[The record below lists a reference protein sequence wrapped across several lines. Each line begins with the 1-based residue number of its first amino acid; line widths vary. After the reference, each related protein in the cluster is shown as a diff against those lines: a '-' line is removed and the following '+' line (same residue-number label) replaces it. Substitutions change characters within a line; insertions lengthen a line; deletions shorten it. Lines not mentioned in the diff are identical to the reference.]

1 MTSNATDQSE
11 AGPASSS
18 TGIWALILANLVG
31 SYLLFQEGLESLYAT
46 WLGTPEYS
54 HGILVP
60 LIAGYLIW
68 QRKHEFHSMVFI
80 GSWGG
85 FLLAVSG
92 LLLFLIGELS
102 ALYIL
107 QQYAILVFLLGVV
120 LSCTGWR
127 VFRFIAVPLS
137 LLFFSIPLPAFLY
150 NNLSASLQL
159 LSSEIGVAVI
169 RLFGISVFLEG
180 NVIDLGTFKLQVV
193 EACNGLRY
201 LFPLVTLG
209 FLVAYI
215 YNAALWKR
223 ALVFLSTIPIT
234 VLMNSFRIG
243 VIGVTVDRWGQ
254 KMAEGFLHDFEGWVI
269 FMACFGV
276 LFVEMWLLMR
286 LTGDRRD
293 LREVFGLEAP
303 VKVEGPSM
311 CLTGPIPKP
320 LVGSTIGLVLAVS
333 AGYLLPERQ
342 ELTPQRTAFSEFP
355 VQFADWQ
362 GRPEPMEQVYIDA
375 LKFTDYAL
383 INFKNSHGDVINLY
397 SAYYESQRKGE
408 SVHSPRS
415 CLPGGGWEIQSLT
428 QVDVPN
434 ATVDGVPLR
443 VNRAL
448 ISYGDQKQLVYYWFQ
463 QRGRVMTNEFLVKWY
478 MLIDAIF
485 MHRTDGAL
493 VRVIAPLTPGG
504 DVSRLDGAL
513 NEFTADIAP
522 MLSRYIP
529 K

>member
-1 MTSNATDQSE
+1 
-11 AGPASSS
+11 
-18 TGIWALILANLVG
+18 
-31 SYLLFQEGLESLYAT
+31 
-46 WLGTPEYS
+46 
-54 HGILVP
+54 
-60 LIAGYLIW
+60 
-68 QRKHEFHSMVFI
+68 
-80 GSWGG
+80 
-85 FLLAVSG
+85 
-92 LLLFLIGELS
+92 
-102 ALYIL
+102 
-107 QQYAILVFLLGVV
+107 
-120 LSCTGWR
+120 
-127 VFRFIAVPLS
+127 
-137 LLFFSIPLPAFLY
+137 
-150 NNLSASLQL
+150 
-159 LSSEIGVAVI
+159 
-169 RLFGISVFLEG
+169 
-180 NVIDLGTFKLQVV
+180 
-193 EACNGLRY
+193 
-201 LFPLVTLG
+201 LVTLG

-311 CLTGPIPKP
+311 CLSGPIPKP
-320 LVGSTIGLVLAVS
+320 LVGSTIGLLLAVS

-342 ELTPQRTAFSEFP
+342 ELTPPRTAFSEFP

-383 INFKNSHGDVINLY
+383 INFKNSGGDVINLY